1 MLEDASGSACKS
13 RRSPQPSA
21 GPGPSGGRGA
31 PRLWLTLPP
40 EGETLD
46 LAVLPQALAKG
57 DRVKVLEPFTTDDQG
72 EARLVVE
79 KGDHGVA
86 WGTGDDGDLVT
97 VFTRDQE
104 TMHWVRA
111 PNFVDLKLRKA
122 EAPPSTSSSC
132 RPSATACGGLSAPAT
147 SCRRPYRGPSPTSAG
162 VGGRRLGCLEDVAG
176 RA

>member
-1 MLEDASGSACKS
+1 M
-13 RRSPQPSA
+13 
-21 GPGPSGGRGA
+21 
-31 PRLWLTLPP
+31 
-40 EGETLD
+40 
-46 LAVLPQALAKG
+46 
-57 DRVKVLEPFTTDDQG
+57 LEPFTTDDQG

-111 PNFVDLKLRKA
+111 PNFVKLKFRKA
-122 EAPPSTSSSC
+122 EAPP
-132 RPSATACGGLSAPAT
+132 RRQAAAGHL
-147 SCRRPYRGPSPTSAG
+147 RRPVAVSQRQQRAAEGLTEDRLLREAG
-162 VGGRRLGCLEDVAG
+162 VGGRRLGGLEDVAG